1 VIAVVET
8 SQDLPSKEQS
18 MAWFG
23 VYTVVAGLVAVS
35 IFMASDWFRQRDV
48 AAPAHSGATSVLAGL
63 LWPALL
69 IGIAELAV
77 VCCAGRRFRQAP
89 QFEVVSSSLR

>member
-1 VIAVVET
+1 
-8 SQDLPSKEQS
+8 

-23 VYTVVAGLVAVS
+23 AYIVVAALAAIS
-35 IFMASDWFRQRDV
+35 ILLAANWFRHQHV
-48 AAPAHSGATSVLAGL
+48 AAPEHSGATAVLAGL

-77 VCCAGRRFRQAP
+77 ICCAGRRVRQAP
-89 QFEVVSSSLR
+89 QFEMVSLSRR

>member
-1 VIAVVET
+1 
-8 SQDLPSKEQS
+8 
-18 MAWFG
+18 MAWLG
-23 VYTVVAGLVAVS
+23 IYIVVALFVAVS
-35 IFMASDWFRQRDV
+35 IFLSANLFRQQQI
-48 AAPAHSGATSVLAGL
+48 AAPEHSGGTAILAGL

-89 QFEVVSSSLR
+89 QFEAVSLSLR

>member
-1 VIAVVET
+1 
-8 SQDLPSKEQS
+8 

-23 VYTVVAGLVAVS
+23 AYIVVAGLAAIT
-35 IFMASDWFRQRDV
+35 IFVASDWLRQRDV

-77 VCCAGRRFRQAP
+77 VCCAGLRFRQAP
-89 QFEVVSSSLR
+89 QFEVASLSRR